1 MEATEPYFLGLLA
14 EVYGAAGQ
22 IELGLEA
29 VSQGLARA
37 EITGEHFWDAELY
50 RLQGELLLLS
60 GDNRAETSFRQAINT
75 ARSQQA
81 KLLELRATVS
91 LQHLH
96 LAQGKIVRS
105 DQRLLNI
112 YEWFREG
119 FDTPDLQKGQAL
131 LSNIKLS
138 DVED

>member
-1 MEATEPYFLGLLA
+1 M
-14 EVYGAAGQ
+14 
-22 IELGLEA
+22 
-29 VSQGLARA
+29 SR
-37 EITGEHFWDAELY
+37 
-50 RLQGELLLLS
+50 
-60 GDNRAETSFRQAINT
+60 DNRAETSFRQAINT

-105 DQRLLNI
+105 DQRLPNI

-119 FDTPDLQKGQAL
+119 FDTPDLQEGQPL
-131 LSNIKLS
+131 LCKIKIS